1 MKKLKKSVI
10 MVLINILKI
19 FKKKKTIDKVNNQ
32 CYNKYIIKK
41 ESGD

>member
-19 FKKKKTIDKVNNQ
+19 FKKKTIDKVNNQ

>member
-19 FKKKKTIDKVNNQ
+19 FKKTIDKVDNQ

-41 ESGD
+41 ENGD